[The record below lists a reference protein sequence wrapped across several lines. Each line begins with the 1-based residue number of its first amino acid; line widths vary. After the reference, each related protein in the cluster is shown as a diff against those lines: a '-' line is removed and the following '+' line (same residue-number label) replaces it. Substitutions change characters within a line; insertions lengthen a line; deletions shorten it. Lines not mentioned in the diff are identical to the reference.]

1 MTTLR
6 VTLIDNQPAV
16 VLPADL
22 AEKLNVSEGGELRAI
37 PSLNGVELVSDQ
49 DLANQLEAAR
59 RVMDEDRQA
68 LRKLAE

>member
-6 VTLIDNQPAV
+6 VTLVDNQPAI

-22 AEKLNVSEGGELRAI
+22 AEKLNVSVGGELRAI
-37 PSLNGVELVSDQ
+37 PSVNGVELVRDQ
-49 DLANQLEAAR
+49 DLADQLETAR
-59 RVMDEDRQA
+59 RVMVEDRQA